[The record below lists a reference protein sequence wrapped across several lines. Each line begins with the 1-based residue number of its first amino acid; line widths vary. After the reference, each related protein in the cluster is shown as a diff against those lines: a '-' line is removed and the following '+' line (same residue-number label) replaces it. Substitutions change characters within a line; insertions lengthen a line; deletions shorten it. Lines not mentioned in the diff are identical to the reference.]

1 MSKPQT
7 STTFTGPN
15 SDGDFHQ
22 TSGDRGTIVQL
33 ILASLLYVRRLADM
47 LTTTWQRWGQPPSK
61 IDKGTDMEDALVQW
75 AKTGDLIEYLN
86 HPMVQ
91 FAIYLNL
98 VETTKNFSD
107 LSPRRRRYLRRTV
120 RPSLRAI
127 FRLILGQASA
137 SLLYVRKL
145 TDTLM
150 TTWRRWDQPPPKIDK
165 GTNTEDA
172 LVQCAK
178 TKSSPELLNH
188 PVLWFAMYLGLVKPL
203 PRYSEFHPRR
213 VRRLRLTVRPPSRAL
228 G

>member
-1 MSKPQT
+1 MSKPQMSTT
-7 STTFTGPN
+7 STGPS

-33 ILASLLYVRRLADM
+33 ILASLFYVRRLADM
-47 LTTTWQRWGQPPSK
+47 LMTTWQRWGQPPSK

-91 FAIYLNL
+91 FAIYLEL
-98 VETTKNFSD
+98 VEPTDQFSE
-107 LSPRRRRYLRRTV
+107 LQPRRRRYLRRMV
-120 RPSLRAI
+120 RPSLRTI

-137 SLLYVRKL
+137 SLLYVCQL
-145 TDTLM
+145 ADMLM
-150 TTWRRWDQPPPKIDK
+150 TTWRRRSPKIDK
-165 GTNTEDA
+165 GTNTEDD
-172 LVQCAK
+172 LVRCTK
-178 TKSSPELLNH
+178 TESPSELLNH

-213 VRRLRLTVRPPSRAL
+213 RRRLRLTVHPPLRAL